1 MAVIALG
8 GAVGASLRHTITL
21 AVRVT
26 HWHPVLGAVLANLV
40 GSFLLGLLVGAL
52 ESAKLHPLL
61 RPFLTIGVFGS
72 FTTFSALA
80 LDNRALANESGE
92 TLAAVH
98 LAVAIV
104 SGLLAFVLGDHLS
117 GSRSSRGEQ

>member
-8 GAVGASLRHTITL
+8 GAVGASLRHAISL
-21 AVRVT
+21 AVQIAQ
-26 HWHPVLGAVLANLV
+26 WHPAFGAALANLV
-40 GSFLLGLLVGAL
+40 GSFLLGLLVGVL

-92 TLAAVH
+92 ALAAIH
-98 LAVAIV
+98 LAVSIV
-104 SGLLAFVLGDHLS
+104 SGLLAFILGDYLA
-117 GSRSSRGEQ
+117 GSRADRGER